1 MFLFFLLISLF
12 AVCNSVD
19 QLTYNHYSGMASWL
33 WKPCLQQLGANPH
46 SLKST
51 RSSSQRSV
59 PLVFVRNPKPN
70 LGNRISCLS
79 KDNDSFGN
87 NQSDRTGLQIY
98 RDIERSV
105 CLLSFLKFVFSGY
118 IYIYVCVWLD
128 FVLVFVVVFFFFLQ
142 FLYGLIDQLV
152 FGDNRFSILSNTNEI
167 LCEQKCLDVQ
177 LILSEILS
185 TTSWN
190 FVWN

>member
-1 MFLFFLLISLF
+1 
-12 AVCNSVD
+12 
-19 QLTYNHYSGMASWL
+19 MASWL
-33 WKPCLQQLGANPH
+33 WKPCLQQLGANPRC
-46 SLKST
+46 SKST

-105 CLLSFLKFVFSGY
+105 CLLSFLEFVFSGY
-118 IYIYVCVWLD
+118 IYICVCVYDLILFWFL
-128 FVLVFVVVFFFFLQ
+128 LLCFFFPSIFIWFNWSASFWWQ
-142 FLYGLIDQLV
+142 
-152 FGDNRFSILSNTNEI
+152 SILNSIQYE
-167 LCEQKCLDVQ
+167 
-177 LILSEILS
+177 
-185 TTSWN
+185 WN
-190 FVWN
+190 FMWTEVFRCPAYSFSYFKHKFWKFCVELVLPRNLFLFVWNFRRQLLE

>member
-1 MFLFFLLISLF
+1 
-12 AVCNSVD
+12 
-19 QLTYNHYSGMASWL
+19 MASWL

-105 CLLSFLKFVFSGY
+105 CLLSFLEFVFSGY
-118 IYIYVCVWLD
+118 IYICVCVCMTW
-128 FVLVFVVVFFFFLQ
+128 FCFGFCCCVFFFLQ

-185 TTSWN
+185 TNSGN